1 MLSSIAREF
10 FQDSPAL
17 IFPIV
22 GLALFVAVFVAVVVR
37 VLRTRSASYDKVA
50 SLPLSEDS

>member
-1 MLSSIAREF
+1 MLGMIAREF
-10 FQDSPAL
+10 FQNSPVL

-22 GLALFVAVFVAVVVR
+22 GLTLFVAVFVAVVVR
-37 VLRTRSASYDKVA
+37 VLRTRSASYDEVA